1 MSSSAWYPSGR
12 ALAVVYAATWFAGTW
27 IFTLVSFA
35 IISPPPPEPA
45 DRVAHYAYKRAVY
58 PRLYLAVIC
67 FGLGFHRLVRR
78 RMCAEK
84 PRSARRY
91 AGDVVEL
98 RPVIRRKAR
107 NGSTAWP

>member
-1 MSSSAWYPSGR
+1 MSSSGWYPSGR

-58 PRLYLAVIC
+58 PRLYLALIC
-67 FGLGFHRLVRR
+67 FGLGFHRSAIRWGCCR
-78 RMCAEK
+78 TPPSCPAQSAERIDMRG
-84 PRSARRY
+84 PRQGAFTSWR
-91 AGDVVEL
+91 
-98 RPVIRRKAR
+98 
-107 NGSTAWP
+107 